1 MKDDEI
7 RQAILEKLS
16 VPLWPH
22 AGQALNL
29 KRGASYDAA
38 EAGKIPTIDVSRKK
52 SVPTQ
57 WLRQQLHLEAP

>member
-29 KRGASYDAA
+29 KRGATYEAA
-38 EAGKIPTIDVSRKK
+38 GAGKK
-52 SVPTQ
+52 SD
-57 WLRQQLHLEAP
+57 A